1 MTGVNEFLKQW
12 NFNLN
17 SLLVYADDYD
27 TAVVVFN
34 HRHWI
39 SRMSGVNLLMAE
51 SSNAHRIFLNTYL
64 VPLVSFIVEF
74 SR

>member
-1 MTGVNEFLKQW
+1 MTGVTEFLKQW

-17 SLLVYADDYD
+17 CLLVYADDYD
-27 TAVVVFN
+27 TAVAVFN

-51 SSNAHRIFLNTYL
+51 SSNAHRIFFDINL
-64 VPLVSFIVEF
+64 VPLGFF
-74 SR
+74 SLWNL